1 MVEALKT
8 LRKREWAMMSICA
21 VFIVL
26 QVWLDLKLPDYMA
39 DITKLVETDGSKLHD
54 VLVAGGKML
63 GVSAASMV
71 CAIVSSLMAAITS
84 SWIAKTLRDR
94 QFKKVQ
100 SFGPEEIDRFSTPS
114 LVTRATNDVTQIQMF
129 FTMGLVLVVRAPVM
143 AVWAICKIAGK
154 GIEWTEA
161 TGAALGCLLL
171 MIAVLLVTCLP
182 KFKAMQR
189 LTDDVNSVAR
199 EGLTGL
205 KTIRAYNAEDYQQS
219 RFEEANSAL
228 TRTQLFTARMTAG
241 IMPFMTLVMNGLMLT
256 IYWIGGWLLTRP
268 GDVQWSA
275 SSCTKPSVSKGTAAA
290 MAAQGIDPSSM
301 DPSKLIDPAQAQ
313 AYADCLKTG
322 VKGAMESRVD
332 VFSNMVVFSSY
343 AIQVI
348 MAFLLCSMLLVL
360 WPRAHA
366 SMQRVQEVLDTEP
379 AVQSGAV
386 STAVD
391 GLAGDVEFRGVSYV
405 YPGKTASSVS
415 NLSFHVK
422 KGQTLAIIGTTGSG
436 KSTIAS
442 MIPRL
447 RDASSGEIL
456 VDGVPVREWSTTEL
470 RKRVGYVTQKAI
482 MMKGTVRSNVCM
494 GLTDGTANDDAATW
508 KALDVAQATEFV
520 SQMDGGLDAE
530 VTQGGSNLSGGQ
542 KQRLNIARAVR
553 RRPEIIILDD
563 STSALDMAT
572 DASLRKALATELKG
586 TTVVMIAQRVSTVMA
601 ADEIIML
608 DDGEVIG
615 QGTHRELIKSC
626 PAYRE
631 IAETQLGKEALE
643 DGDK

>member
-1 MVEALKT
+1 MVEALRA
-8 LRKREWAMMSICA
+8 LRKREWAMMAVCA

-39 DITKLVETDGSKLHD
+39 DITKLVETDGSELHD

-63 GVSAASMV
+63 GASAGSMI
-71 CAIVSSLMAAITS
+71 CAIVSSLMAAVTS
-84 SWIAKTLRDR
+84 SWIAKTLRER

-100 SFGPEEIDRFSTPS
+100 SFGPEEIDKFSTPS
-114 LVTRATNDVTQIQMF
+114 LLTRATNDVTQIQMF
-129 FTMGLVLVVRAPVM
+129 LTMGLVLVVRAPVM

-189 LTDDVNSVAR
+189 LTDDVSRVAR

-219 RFEEANSAL
+219 RFEEANGDLA
-228 TRTQLFTARMTAG
+228 RMQLFTARMTAG
-241 IMPFMTLVMNGLMLT
+241 IMPFMTLVMNGLMLA
-256 IYWIGGWLLTRP
+256 IYWIGAWLLTRP
-268 GDVQWSA
+268 GDAQWSA
-275 SSCTKPSVSKGTAAA
+275 GSCTKPGVSKDAAA
-290 MAAQGIDPSSM
+290 ALAAQGIDPASV
-301 DPSKLIDPAQAQ
+301 DPSKLIDPTQAQ
-313 AYADCLKTG
+313 AYAECLRTG

-343 AIQVI
+343 AMQVI

-360 WPRAHA
+360 WPRAQA
-366 SMQRVQEVLDTEP
+366 SMQRVREVLDTEP
-379 AVQSGAV
+379 AVRSGGV
-386 STAVD
+386 STAVG
-391 GLAGDVEFRGVSYV
+391 GLAGDVEFRSVSYV
-405 YPGKTASSVS
+405 YAGKTTPSVS
-415 NLSFHVK
+415 NLSFHVR
-422 KGQTLAIIGTTGSG
+422 KGQTLAIMGTTGSG

-442 MIPRL
+442 LIPRL
-447 RDASSGEIL
+447 RDASSGEVL
-456 VDGVPVREWSTTEL
+456 VDGVPVRGWSTAEL
-470 RKRVGYVTQKAI
+470 RRRVGYVTQKAI

-494 GLTDGTANDDAATW
+494 GLTDGTADDDAAAW

-520 SQMDGGLDAE
+520 SQMDGGLAAE

-572 DASLRKALATELKG
+572 DAALRKALATELKG

-601 ADEIIML
+601 ADEIVML